1 MSTVTISPAEE
12 SGRTRGVWI
21 AVGDYLS
28 ALLQTLTEK
37 PARFSKL
44 GPGILLLTLIAAIRM
59 YSTWATWGD
68 LSIDAGHETYVPAVL
83 AEGKMLYRD
92 VWYHYGPAA
101 PYFNS
106 YLFRIFGVHLS
117 VLYFA
122 GAFAALGSGVFLFLS
137 GTELGFSL
145 AGWTAGAVVLVEAFE
160 PGLFSF
166 PLPYSFASVY
176 GCLAVSV
183 LLWVLLRSL
192 KSASVIWILTAGGL
206 ASLALLLK
214 LEYGVASYAGFWV
227 RDFQY
232 MIEGYPA
239 GIPLD
244 EIRRGFEY
252 LIARQ
257 RADGAMPNKVQ
268 RDGTPVYCPM
278 CLSSTRRGLR
288 RRGDKG
294 GVGRPSSVYCSLS
307 ETSGSTRMAFAA
319 GTTHAASATAARM
332 ANVSRSTGATPNSS
346 DWIKPVTA

>member
-1 MSTVTISPAEE
+1 MSTVTISPPEE

-44 GPGILLLTLIAAIRM
+44 GPGILLLTLIAAIGM
-59 YSTWATWGD
+59 YSTLATLGE
-68 LSIDAGHETYVPAVL
+68 LSIAAGHETYVPAVL

-214 LEYGVASYAGFWV
+214 LEYGVASYAALGLV
-227 RDFQY
+227 
-232 MIEGYPA
+232 I
-239 GIPLD
+239 IL
-244 EIRRGFEY
+244 RGF
-252 LIARQ
+252 
-257 RADGAMPNKVQ
+257 
-268 RDGTPVYCPM
+268 
-278 CLSSTRRGLR
+278 
-288 RRGDKG
+288 
-294 GVGRPSSVYCSLS
+294 
-307 ETSGSTRMAFAA
+307 
-319 GTTHAASATAARM
+319 HAKAWRE
-332 ANVSRSTGATPNSS
+332 V
-346 DWIKPVTA
+346 